1 MQKAVAEPPEALVAS
16 LAKETLLQPA
26 SIRSLFKKHAAHA
39 QKTTRWEVPHRSS
52 EGGGA
57 SDDTRAAAVDNA
69 ALTYDASLVGRRCT
83 ALWSPPDGEAGDEGY
98 YAATVV
104 AFNGRC
110 AAHKGRFLLH
120 FDDGQRER
128 VQLPDDTVRIMT
140 ACVSV
145 CRCKRSPGGA
155 VGCCEGADG
164 SEKLPRPWEADPK

>member
-1 MQKAVAEPPEALVAS
+1 MVRRA
-16 LAKETLLQPA
+16 
-26 SIRSLFKKHAAHA
+26 
-39 QKTTRWEVPHRSS
+39 
-52 EGGGA
+52 
-57 SDDTRAAAVDNA
+57 TRATTQQRLWPSTAAA
-69 ALTYDASLVGRRCT
+69 
-83 ALWSPPDGEAGDEGY
+83 
-98 YAATVV
+98 
-104 AFNGRC
+104 